1 MSRPLSIECVYC
13 SQVVI
18 EAARNIGRTEL
29 RRLQD
34 HLLGC
39 PAALDACAP
48 ALPVFGRG
56 ELMNHF
62 RRQEPLA
69 D

>member
-1 MSRPLSIECVYC
+1 MQCVHC

-18 EAARNIGRTEL
+18 EAAKNIARTEL

-39 PAALDACAP
+39 PAALAACAP
-48 ALPVFGRG
+48 ALPVFDRG

-62 RRQEPLA
+62 RREEPRA
-69 D
+69 G